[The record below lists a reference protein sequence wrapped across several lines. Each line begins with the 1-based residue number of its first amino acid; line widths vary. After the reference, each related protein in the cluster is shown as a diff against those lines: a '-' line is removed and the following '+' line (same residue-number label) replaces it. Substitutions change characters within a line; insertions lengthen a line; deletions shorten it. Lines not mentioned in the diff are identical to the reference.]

1 MKRTVMVLVIALCAL
16 AVPALAS
23 QQAAGSPPAAG
34 VSPAPVNSPS
44 SALPGP
50 RLQPEWRSYE
60 PSVTDSSASGGA
72 SLMSDGRSHTIV
84 ISTLALIL
92 IVVIVVLLVAK

>member
-1 MKRTVMVLVIALCAL
+1 M
-16 AVPALAS
+16 AVPALAA
-23 QQAAGSPPAAG
+23 QQAAGPAPAAE

-50 RLQPEWRSYE
+50 RLQPEWRSFE
-60 PSVTDSSASGGA
+60 PSVTDSSASGRA
-72 SLMSDGRSHTIV
+72 SLMSEGRHSIV
-84 ISTLALIL
+84 VSTLALIL